1 MLKNRVKKYTLRQC
15 LEKYLNY
22 QENVKKVKTH
32 TILRNRS
39 ECRILAAIFEP
50 EGYNAFPYPKDYHIY
65 YIEEKISGTGKP
77 IKTQNHYL
85 QSLKTILK
93 FAYQKEIISTPI
105 HQKITY
111 LPETA
116 IYKKIEDKYLEQIE
130 LRRLIKY
137 FREQNILHS
146 TKIAIIIEFMAQTG
160 LRYGEMQALTFSDI
174 DFKKQIISVEKTYN
188 EISKISGTPKT
199 RSSKRK
205 IACNIRTLMLVKE
218 YQSITGKYDKRDNI
232 FININGVPMRN
243 QGFNR
248 KLLKAARVLGINK
261 TLTSHTLR
269 HTHTSLLFQQGLSLD
284 IIARR
289 LGHESEDITRR
300 IYLHITKKLQEHDF
314 RIFRKMDIL

>member
-50 EGYNAFPYPKDYHIY
+50 EGKSVFPYPKDYHIY
-65 YIEEKISGTGKP
+65 YIEEKISGTGKSV
-77 IKTQNHYL
+77 KTQNHYL
-85 QSLKTILK
+85 QSLKTVLR

-105 HQKITY
+105 HQKITFF
-111 LPETA
+111 PETE
-116 IYKKIEDKYLEQIE
+116 IYKKIEDKYLEQGE
-130 LRRLIKY
+130 LKKLIRY

-174 DFKKQIISVEKTYN
+174 DFKRQLISVEKTYN
-188 EISKISGTPKT
+188 EITKISGNPKT
-199 RSSKRK
+199 RSSKRR
-205 IACNIRTLMLVKE
+205 IACNARTLMLIKE
-218 YQSITGKYDKRDNI
+218 YRKITGKYDKSDNI
-232 FININGVPMRN
+232 FVNMNGIPMRN
-243 QGFNR
+243 QGFNK
-248 KLLKAARVLGINK
+248 KLCEAARVLEINK

-269 HTHTSLLFQQGLSLD
+269 HTHTSLLFQQGISLD

-289 LGHESEDITRR
+289 LGHESEDITRK
-300 IYLHITKKLQEHDF
+300 IYLHITKKLQEQDF
-314 RIFRKMDIL
+314 KIFRKMDIF